1 MRKGVH
7 VVMKEDVWKEFL
19 LFVKNKYGKIKGVVG
34 IELEIAL
41 KNHMTAECMPREA
54 PPSPAPEQ
62 EQRTA
67 QATLAPLSPESSI
80 LYTNTRN
87 HKTKQKLQQLN
98 QLIAAIRA
106 LGQGARVSQK
116 LLEKKM
122 VETLGILTPPT
133 RQAYIQNKILFGVIE
148 PDGDGFYHI
157 L

>member
-41 KNHMTAECMPREA
+41 KNHMTAESQLQPT
-54 PPSPAPEQ
+54 PSVSEQTPEQ
-62 EQRTA
+62 KPA
-67 QATLAPLSPESSI
+67 QVAQVTLVPENSI
-80 LYTNTRN
+80 AYINTRN
-87 HKTKQKLQQLN
+87 PKAKQKLQQLN
-98 QLIAAIRA
+98 QLITMIRA
-106 LGQGARVSQK
+106 LGPGARISQK
-116 LLEKKM
+116 LLEKKITE
-122 VETLGILTPPT
+122 VLGIITPPT
-133 RQAYIQNKILFGVIE
+133 RQAYIQNLILFGVIE